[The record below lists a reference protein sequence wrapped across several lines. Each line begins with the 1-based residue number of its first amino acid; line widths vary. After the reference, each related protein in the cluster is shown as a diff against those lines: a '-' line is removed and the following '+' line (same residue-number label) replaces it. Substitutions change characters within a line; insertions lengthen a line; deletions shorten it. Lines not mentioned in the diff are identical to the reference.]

1 MKKKIGIVL
10 LCVVMFIAGCVVTGL
25 SWRSDADK
33 MADRVAELEQ
43 SLAEANEQV
52 LELKTEAVLHSADM
66 KKLEAVLGKS
76 VDEILIESG
85 LKSN

>member
-1 MKKKIGIVL
+1 MKKKLLVVL
-10 LCVVMFIAGCVVTGL
+10 LCVVMFIAGCVVTGMI
-25 SWRSDADK
+25 WRSDTAELE
-33 MADRVAELEQ
+33 ARIAELEQ
-43 SLAEANEQV
+43 SLATANEQV
-52 LELKTEAVLHSADM
+52 LELRTEVVLHSMDM